1 MPILE
6 TLAWNTILLPVAQG
20 VLANSIYEHRDK
32 DVRDLLSAAIG
43 KGGKLPPNHHLQ
55 RASRAAL
62 KDAAMFIHGSL
73 TDELDKEHGMV
84 PVLVRAWKEGR
95 RNSPSSFDT
104 AEDKAWAKGLKK
116 LVRRKDAFAS
126 FDDSSVLAKGQVTD
140 VFLETTGSELEEA
153 LNQAFRKWLTDNL
166 NEPFPEVVEAC
177 LSEGFLI
184 PGDDG
189 EVERLSFY
197 EVFSL
202 FLHERLVFDTQV
214 FRTSVAETLAT
225 LTAELK
231 DIPDTDELQGMLD
244 AVVTAMPKVDEEA
257 LLSSIS
263 GDLKTQLGA
272 LETTLLNEF
281 QTLRE
286 ETKAQSQTL
295 RKLVGGLRI
304 QPPIPTKAPWQETQ
318 ILQPRFRSVPLIG
331 REKLL
336 DDLLGWMEEP
346 ARSTAEN
353 EDGRPTE
360 VACRVL
366 FGGAGAGKTR
376 LAIEW
381 LLRIPQFHPEWQAG
395 FLDARSLRQFDDNK
409 DWGDL
414 DLGDQPTA
422 LVIDYAA
429 EVAEPVRNLLAEL
442 ARRVEEGRV
451 PHPVRVVLLERHANT
466 DHGWL
471 QIVLR
476 GGDSFS
482 SGDVRSLFD
491 RLHPEELPSFGSLEA
506 RHRLLCKALR
516 VVESVRGESVP
527 QPPLPGADEAFD
539 QALLKPLWSDP
550 LYLLMAACAISG
562 DTAIL
567 PILHLRRY
575 DLAETIARRELAR
588 IGRLGQDETAVY
600 LLRQAAFLATL
611 WGGLLPEEISEAFQ
625 MLADSSQRATPQG
638 VGVLRNSLVEALPHQ
653 NTESLLA
660 VAPIL
665 PDIVGEAAILLEG
678 KTAEDQG
685 YLDQV
690 FAASKGVNFTNLASS
705 LLRTTQDFHADGEIS
720 ALGWLE
726 RILAAASGDDL
737 HRLEA
742 LLPDYTI
749 ALRSFRVAVV
759 RRRLETEEELQE
771 EEQARLWN
779 NLGNYLSDAGDRSG
793 ALKAA
798 RQAVE
803 VRETL
808 ASADPD
814 AFLPDL
820 AASLNNLGN
829 SLSESGDRSGALAAA
844 RRAVEIYD
852 MLISADLGAFLPTL
866 AASLNNLGNR
876 LSESGDLSEALGAA
890 RRAVEIRETLVAAD
904 PNTFLPDLAMSLN
917 NLGTRLSKTGHH
929 SDALGAARRA
939 VDIYRTLATVDPD
952 AVLPDLAMSLNNFG
966 ALLSEAGDRSGAL
979 EIARG
984 GVQIYE
990 TLVSAD
996 PDAFLPDLAMSLN
1009 NLGVL
1014 LSRAGDRSE
1023 AIGATKR
1030 AVELYETLASTDPE
1044 AFLPDLAASLNNLG
1058 TRLSKPGDRPQALRA
1073 ARRAVEIREK
1083 LASANPDAFQPDL
1096 AMSLGALGHIYRVD
1110 DKEGEARNSFERG
1123 VRILSPY
1130 FLRLPAGC
1138 AGLMAGLCR
1147 DYLGSCEATET
1158 EEDTALLDPI
1168 EEMFERMQE
1177 ESGETPKNS

>member
-1 MPILE
+1 M
-6 TLAWNTILLPVAQG
+6 
-20 VLANSIYEHRDK
+20 
-32 DVRDLLSAAIG
+32 
-43 KGGKLPPNHHLQ
+43 
-55 RASRAAL
+55 
-62 KDAAMFIHGSL
+62 
-73 TDELDKEHGMV
+73 
-84 PVLVRAWKEGR
+84 
-95 RNSPSSFDT
+95 
-104 AEDKAWAKGLKK
+104 
-116 LVRRKDAFAS
+116 
-126 FDDSSVLAKGQVTD
+126 
-140 VFLETTGSELEEA
+140 
-153 LNQAFRKWLTDNL
+153 NQAFRKWLTDNL
-166 NEPFPEVVEAC
+166 DEPFPEVVEAC

-197 EVFSL
+197 GVFSL
-202 FLHERLVFDTQV
+202 FLRERLKFDTQV

-225 LTAELK
+225 LTAGLK

-244 AVVTAMPKVDEEA
+244 AIVSAMPKVDEEA
-257 LLSSIS
+257 LLASIS

-286 ETKAQSQTL
+286 ETKAQSQIL

-304 QPPIPTKAPWQETQ
+304 QPPIPTKPPWQETQ

-381 LLRIPQFHPEWQAG
+381 LLRIPQFHPKWQAG

-429 EVAEPVRNLLAEL
+429 EVAAPVRNLLAEL

-506 RHRLLCKALR
+506 RHRLLRDALQ
-516 VVESVRGESVP
+516 VVEAVRGESVP
-527 QPPLPGADEAFD
+527 QPPLTGADEAFD

-550 LYLLMAACAISG
+550 LYLLMAACAVSG
-562 DTAIL
+562 ETAIL

-575 DLAETIARRELAR
+575 DLAETIAKRELAR
-588 IGRLGQDETAVY
+588 IGRLGHDETATY
-600 LLRQAAFLATL
+600 LLRQGAFLATI
-611 WGGLLPEEISEAFQ
+611 WGGLLPDKISDALQ
-625 MLADSSQRATPQG
+625 MLADCSQRATPQG
-638 VGVLRNSLVEALPHQ
+638 VGVLRHSLVEALPHQ
-653 NTESLLA
+653 NADGSLA

-678 KTAEDQG
+678 KTAQDQG
-685 YLDQV
+685 YLDQL
-690 FAASKGVNFTNLASS
+690 FAASDGVNFTNLASS
-705 LLRTTQDFHADGEIS
+705 LLRTTQDFHSDGEIL

-737 HRLEA
+737 DRLEA
-742 LLPDYTI
+742 LLDNQTI

-759 RRRLETEEELQE
+759 RRRLETKLSD

-779 NLGNYLSDAGDRSG
+779 NLGTFLSEAGDRLG
-793 ALKAA
+793 ALDAA
-798 RQAVE
+798 RRAAE
-803 VRETL
+803 IYETLACADPDAFRPDLAMSLNNLGTILSETGDRAGALDTAKRAAEIYETLASADPDAFLPDLATSLHNLGNCLSEAGDRAGALDTAKRAAEIRETL

-820 AASLNNLGN
+820 AGTLNNLGAY
-829 SLSESGDRSGALAAA
+829 LSGAGDHSGALEAAT
-844 RRAVEIYD
+844 RAAEIYE
-852 MLISADLGAFLPTL
+852 TL
-866 AASLNNLGNR
+866 AC
-876 LSESGDLSEALGAA
+876 
-890 RRAVEIRETLVAAD
+890 AD
-904 PNTFLPDLAMSLN
+904 PDAFRPDLAMSLN
-917 NLGTRLSKTGHH
+917 NLGT
-929 SDALGAARRA
+929 
-939 VDIYRTLATVDPD
+939 I
-952 AVLPDLAMSLNNFG
+952 
-966 ALLSEAGDRSGAL
+966 LLEAGDRAGAL
-979 EIARG
+979 DTAKRAAE
-984 GVQIYE
+984 IYE
-990 TLVSAD
+990 TLASAD
-996 PDAFLPDLAMSLN
+996 PDAFLPN
-1009 NLGVL
+1009 
-1014 LSRAGDRSE
+1014 
-1023 AIGATKR
+1023 
-1030 AVELYETLASTDPE
+1030 
-1044 AFLPDLAASLNNLG
+1044 
-1058 TRLSKPGDRPQALRA
+1058 
-1073 ARRAVEIREK
+1073 
-1083 LASANPDAFQPDL
+1083 L
-1096 AMSLGALGHIYRVD
+1096 AMSLGALGQTYRAD
-1110 DKEGEARNSFERG
+1110 NQEGEARKSFKRG
-1123 VRILSPY
+1123 VRLLSPF
-1130 FLRLPAGC
+1130 FLRFPAGF
-1138 AGLMAGLCR
+1138 AGLMAGLFQ
-1147 DYLGSCEATET
+1147 DYIGSCEATET
-1158 EEDTALLDPI
+1158 EADAALLGPI
-1168 EEMFERMQE
+1168 MEKFERMQE
-1177 ESGETPKNS
+1177 ESRETP